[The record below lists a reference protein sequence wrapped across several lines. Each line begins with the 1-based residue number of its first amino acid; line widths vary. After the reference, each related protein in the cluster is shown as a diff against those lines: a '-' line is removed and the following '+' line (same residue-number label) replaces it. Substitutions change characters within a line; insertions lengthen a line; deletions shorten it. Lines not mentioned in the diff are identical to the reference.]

1 MKILPFRGFRY
12 NLAKISQLDDV
23 ISPPYD
29 QFKEGLDDLLYRR
42 HPYNIARIIMN
53 KETPLDSP
61 TDNRYT
67 RSKALLERWIQEGVF
82 LQDPQPAIYPYFQEY
97 QLSGLPARTRKG
109 FVALGEVT
117 PYSEKVVLPHE
128 RTLAKP
134 KQDRLNLLRAT
145 LADTGLVFMLY
156 SDPKGKIESLL
167 DSLISRPPD
176 LTALDLNQERNQL
189 WRMDDLA
196 VIEELQQAM
205 RDKTV
210 IIADGHH
217 RYEVALTFRE
227 ETASRMAEAKEWGL
241 YAYKVMSFVR
251 LESEGITILPIHRLI
266 HSIVNFNPSEFLG
279 RLAEFF
285 ALQELPIVG
294 DKKFSVLAVLMDALK
309 KQQLA
314 GNNAFGLYLPTLN
327 KFALLKFNRN
337 AGHRISWPGD
347 KTQTWRKLD
356 VSVLQVVILG
366 HLLGIGE
373 KQLSEQTHLEYVSDH
388 ADAIQ
393 MTDEKSLQCAFL
405 LNPTPIELVKEVVE
419 AGDILPQKSTHFHPK
434 LMEGLVFAKHV

>member
-1 MKILPFRGFRY
+1 
-12 NLAKISQLDDV
+12 
-23 ISPPYD
+23 
-29 QFKEGLDDLLYRR
+29 
-42 HPYNIARIIMN
+42 
-53 KETPLDSP
+53 
-61 TDNRYT
+61 
-67 RSKALLERWIQEGVF
+67 
-82 LQDPQPAIYPYFQEY
+82 
-97 QLSGLPARTRKG
+97 
-109 FVALGEVT
+109 
-117 PYSEKVVLPHE
+117 
-128 RTLAKP
+128 
-134 KQDRLNLLRAT
+134 LLRAT

-189 WRMDDLA
+189 WRIDDLA

-405 LNPTPIELVKEVVE
+405 LNPTPIALVKEVVE

-434 LMEGLVFAKHV
+434 LMEGLVFAKHI